1 MPPKTRSRLAGK
13 TLANLKTKSHS
24 KNEIRL
30 RIEKMK
36 KKLDQR
42 FESQKKLNGTNSDDQ
57 FKQEDKNNDKK
68 SNGTKKT
75 KKSKFRC
82 TECDKYFTRKD
93 NLKSH
98 KKRLHSEFVEKS
110 SIKRQHTCQ
119 LCQKTFQTPSHLTIH
134 LRIHTG
140 ERPYSCTDCG
150 KSFTDNGA
158 LKKHLITHTGEKPY
172 QCDECNCSFALKGS
186 LTRHMRI
193 HTGIKPHKCQFCGK
207 EFIQSCGLK
216 AHLFFHTGENGFPCD
231 ECDKSFNRKCR
242 LQMHKKYVHEKIKP
256 FVCPAISCEKKFTR
270 KEDLA
275 RHMVLHAGLK
285 EFVCSFCQKRY
296 IFYYSHC
303 LASFNFI
310 SFLDSFP
317 LKASLNAHLLT
328 HNKKES
334 IHCPKCQ
341 KKFTRKD
348 CLNRHM
354 KKIHESDAFIENRLK
369 IASKTD
375 NIYTLVDGKLKD
387 GLLCQAVQELL
398 QNIVDPIQLK
408 SYGWPQQPVDKL
420 LQMLIKN
427 CNYEPECSDDLNYYD
442 RIRENVK
449 RLFTM
454 VIDDE
459 ALRISLNDQGTT
471 VDALIVD
478 ILNAA

>member
-1 MPPKTRSRLAGK
+1 
-13 TLANLKTKSHS
+13 
-24 KNEIRL
+24 
-30 RIEKMK
+30 
-36 KKLDQR
+36 
-42 FESQKKLNGTNSDDQ
+42 
-57 FKQEDKNNDKK
+57 
-68 SNGTKKT
+68 
-75 KKSKFRC
+75 
-82 TECDKYFTRKD
+82 
-93 NLKSH
+93 
-98 KKRLHSEFVEKS
+98 
-110 SIKRQHTCQ
+110 
-119 LCQKTFQTPSHLTIH
+119 
-134 LRIHTG
+134 
-140 ERPYSCTDCG
+140 
-150 KSFTDNGA
+150 
-158 LKKHLITHTGEKPY
+158 
-172 QCDECNCSFALKGS
+172 
-186 LTRHMRI
+186 
-193 HTGIKPHKCQFCGK
+193 
-207 EFIQSCGLK
+207 
-216 AHLFFHTGENGFPCD
+216 
-231 ECDKSFNRKCR
+231 
-242 LQMHKKYVHEKIKP
+242 MHKKYVHEKIKP

-285 EFVCSFCQKRY
+285 EFVCSFCQKR
-296 IFYYSHC
+296 
-303 LASFNFI
+303 
-310 SFLDSFP
+310 FP